1 MVAFRVL
8 FMMGVVS
15 SMTSTTA
22 EVAMTSTTTPIISSV
37 NHHDADVRPSPP
49 LRKAT
54 DRRLEDITPTAT
66 TTATTTNTTYLDPD
80 FRWIVYADLTD
91 EQQRLVTEEL
101 NYTEETWNVLGT
113 NPIEL
118 QDFSSLTVA
127 QQAAALLLGFT
138 ENTWDCDQNHYGNY
152 GWNGLIQYNLSDYW
166 SALGWTRASWRGETD
181 PNPDLSETVWANLT
195 TTQQEA
201 ASTLCYFRVSWDM
214 VDMRQWNCYEE
225 NHLVDYNWTELIQ
238 FDNHWSTL
246 GWTQASWE
254 EGGDYPATSDLL
266 WSELSPAEQD
276 AAYGLCYDE
285 ASWDYVEP
293 YDKATCTPGPHTVT
307 NPAPL
312 PDPVSPDV
320 WLYQLRTTDADTPSE
335 SGRGQ
340 GVVLM
345 EVRRAWAPLG
355 ADRFYALVQD
365 NYYQC
370 AGFYRIVPDF
380 IVQWGMAAS
389 PAETAKWRDTPIPD
403 DPVLE
408 SNTIGMVSFAMSGLN
423 TRTTQL
429 FVNTVNNPRLD
440 EQGFAPFARI
450 IGGMEVFETMLML
463 EPDPPQN
470 TYAELGNVWALQE
483 YPTMDIIMGVND
495 PDNIGIKV
503 VNVITAAPI
512 DAIDRPSD
520 NALPPPPLQ
529 SNGTID
535 NDTSTS
541 STTTDPPIYDG
552 NGKEEDDTQG
562 DTEEGTTN
570 EETSSTVA
578 RYDMNVFITGGM
590 VVLITLTTTMM
601 II

>member
-1 MVAFRVL
+1 
-8 FMMGVVS
+8 
-15 SMTSTTA
+15 MTSTTA
-22 EVAMTSTTTPIISSV
+22 EVAMTSTTPIISSV
-37 NHHDADVRPSPP
+37 NHHDADVRPPPP

-54 DRRLEDITPTAT
+54 DRRLEDTAATAT
-66 TTATTTNTTYLDPD
+66 TTTANTTTNTTTYLDPD

-91 EQQRLVTEEL
+91 AQQRLVTEEL
-101 NYTEETWNVLGT
+101 QYTEETWNVLGT

-127 QQAAALLLGFT
+127 QQAAALQLGFT
-138 ENTWDCDQNHYGNY
+138 ETTWDCDQNHYGNY

-166 SALGWTRASWRGETD
+166 SALGWTRASWRGETE
-181 PNPDLSETVWANLT
+181 PNPDLSETLWANLT
-195 TTQQEA
+195 TTQQAA
-201 ASTLCYFRVSWDM
+201 ASSLCYFRASWDM
-214 VDMRQWNCYEE
+214 VDLRQWNCYEE
-225 NHLVDYNWTELIQ
+225 NHLVDYDWIELVQ
-238 FDNHWSTL
+238 FDDNWSTL

-293 YDKATCTPGPHTVT
+293 YDKETCTPGPHTVT
-307 NPAPL
+307 NPAPG

-320 WLYQLRTTDADTPSE
+320 WVYQLDTTHVDTPS
-335 SGRGQ
+335 Q
-340 GVVLM
+340 GVVVM
-345 EVRRAWAPLG
+345 EVHRAWAPLG

-403 DPVLE
+403 DPVVE
-408 SNTIGMVSFAMSGLN
+408 SNTMGRVTFAMSGPN

-440 EQGFAPFARI
+440 EQGFAPFAKI
-450 IGGMEVFETMLML
+450 LEGMEVFETMLML

-483 YPTMDIIMGVND
+483 YPTMEIIMGMND
-495 PDNIGIKV
+495 QDNIGILD
-503 VNVITAAPI
+503 IDTPTTAPI
-512 DAIDRPSD
+512 DAITRPSD

-529 SNGTID
+529 SNVTID
-535 NDTSTS
+535 ATSTS

-562 DTEEGTTN
+562 DTEAGTTN

-578 RYDMNVFITGGM
+578 RYDMNAFITRGM
-590 VVLITLTTTMM
+590 VVSIMLTTTMM